1 MLRIR
6 LSRTGRKNLN
16 LFRVVVAEHK
26 APIKGR
32 FVEILG
38 NFNPNAKLA
47 NFKINSERLKYW
59 LSVGAKPTDTVTNLL
74 VDAKLLPEK
83 EKIKKTTKKKIRKK
97 GEKAEK
103 PDVIESPAAQKG
115 EGSAMEMAEE
125 KKEEAKKPEI
135 EAKGESKELKKED
148 PKEEKAEEKKNP
160 PAENPPAGGKKL
172 DFIII

>member
-32 FVEILG
+32 FIEILG
-38 NFNPNAKLA
+38 NFNPNIKLA
-47 NFKINSERLKYW
+47 NFKVDEKRLKYW

-83 EKIKKTTKKKIRKK
+83 EKIKKTTKKKARKK
-97 GEKAEK
+97 EEKAEK

-115 EGSAMEMAEE
+115 EGSAMEIAEVVPSESEEEEESKEETEQPKKESQEKENSEEE
-125 KKEEAKKPEI
+125 KK
-135 EAKGESKELKKED
+135 
-148 PKEEKAEEKKNP
+148 KA
-160 PAENPPAGGKKL
+160 
-172 DFIII
+172 